1 MKTSWQQFLVVVLLV
16 VLTAQQSSAASL
28 TKEQFLRQAG
38 GTDVAAAKA
47 MAENLTR
54 ADWYEVDSIVLLDA
68 FHATLEARRRF
79 AWGKKIPE
87 DIYLRYVVPLR
98 ICDEPLQPFRRKFLE
113 EIGPRLQSVS
123 SLARAALEVNLYLG
137 ERVGFKPT
145 DKRDQGPLTTLSC
158 GFGRCEELMILAV
171 DALRSVGIPA
181 RGVWVPSWSARDNNH
196 VWVEVYTESGWK
208 FMGPAEP
215 ETHLNKAWF
224 DRAVQRAGIVMTME
238 GTPDKTDAD
247 AVLYGSEYRLNV
259 TRNYM
264 DPAKLTVQVPENWG
278 KKDLL
283 WLAVF
288 NFGTLRPLAIL
299 QPERKNAS
307 LRIGG
312 GDFVLMGVH
321 GDGLF
326 FQAFN
331 SQLGREERVR
341 LELSES
347 APRDFVLT
355 YPLPAASGKKE
366 PDLIAE
372 SRIKRAHELR
382 RERDARRNS
391 TKGWMDR
398 LNREAGSYREQLLGT
413 LKRSSGNLETLLG
426 AVLAVPPKQRG
437 RAVFVS
443 SLLSDKDLREVPPKV
458 LSRWL
463 RRSPPGRYAENEK
476 LKAFVLNP
484 KIGYENTGTGLPS
497 EYATGLLSF
506 DSLEGLREAV
516 AHYAPLVDAAVK
528 KPPLPPVTVDHL
540 LADGVSISATNAALW
555 WTDRLRRSGIP
566 ARREPFR
573 DWLEFYHEGK
583 WLPLFPDRPEKL
595 GDRDALPG
603 VRAHYQKPAT
613 VTLQWKQGTSPPKWK
628 SEFLFLPIQ
637 EDGIPDY
644 LQDVPQDVR
653 TANMAT
659 VVTLDPGRYLVTAGR
674 RNEQGDA
681 AVQVRIVNI
690 VESEDRLMTLDL
702 VPPSIH

>member
-1 MKTSWQQFLVVVLLV
+1 MKIFWQSIIVALAVLL
-16 VLTAQQSSAASL
+16 TGQSSADVL
-28 TKEQFLRQAG
+28 TKDHFLRQAG
-38 GTDVAAAKA
+38 SSDAAIASA
-47 MAENLTR
+47 MAENLTST
-54 ADWYEVDSIVLLDA
+54 DWYEADSTMLLDA

-79 AWGKKIPE
+79 TWVKKIPE

-98 ICDEPLQPFRRKFLE
+98 ISDEPLQSFRRKFLE
-113 EIGPRLQSVS
+113 EIGPHLQSIP
-123 SLARAALEVNLYLG
+123 SLAQAALEVNLYLG

-145 DKRDQGPLTTLSC
+145 DKRDQGPLTTLSS

-196 VWVEVYTESGWK
+196 VWVEVYSESGWK

-215 ETHLNKAWF
+215 ETRLNKAWF
-224 DRAVQRAGIVMTME
+224 DKAVQRAGIVLTME
-238 GTPDKTDAD
+238 GISHKADED
-247 AVLYGSEYRLNV
+247 AVLFGSEYRVNV

-264 DPAKLTVQVPENWG
+264 NPAKLTVQVPENWR
-278 KKDLL
+278 KEDLL

-299 QPERKNAS
+299 QPAEQTAS
-307 LRIGG
+307 IEIGG

-321 GDGLF
+321 EGGLF
-326 FQAFN
+326 FQAFK
-331 SQLGREERVR
+331 SQWGRDERVR

-347 APRDFVLT
+347 VPRDFVLT
-355 YPLPAASGKKE
+355 YPLPAGSGKKE

-372 SRIKRAHELR
+372 SRIKHANELR

-391 TKGWMDR
+391 TKGWLDR
-398 LNREAGSYREQLLGT
+398 LNREAGSYREKLLET
-413 LKRSSGNLETLLG
+413 LKRSSGNQETVLG

-443 SLLSDKDLREVPPKV
+443 SLLSDKDLREVSPKV

-463 RRSPPGRYAENEK
+463 RRSPPGRYAEDEE

-497 EYATGLLSF
+497 EYATGPLSF

-528 KPPLPPVTVDHL
+528 KNPLPPVTVDHL

-573 DWLEFYHEGK
+573 DWLEFYHDGK

-613 VTLQWKQGTSPPKWK
+613 VTLQWRQGISSPKWK
-628 SEFLFLPIQ
+628 SEFLFLPIR

-653 TANMAT
+653 TANNAT
-659 VVTLDPGRYLVTAGR
+659 VVTLDPGRYLFTAGR
-674 RNEQGDA
+674 RSVQGDA
-681 AVQVRIVNI
+681 AVQVRIINL
-690 VESEDRLMTLDL
+690 VEGEDRLLTLDL
-702 VPPSIH
+702 LPPSIP